1 MTADRLIRLYPRAWR
16 ERYGAEFVETVGPQR
31 LHPQQVMDI
40 AMGAID
46 AWLSADVRRSAMGSA
61 AGATQAGGPMVSISK
76 FACAG
81 SKARMTTRDGI
92 MSAAAMLASTLVIMT
107 VGVMLRRSGNRDLG
121 EAVISLA
128 FPVSLLVSMPFGVMK
143 GQPPRAQALVLG
155 VTFAILLAAGY
166 ISILI

>member
-1 MTADRLIRLYPRAWR
+1 
-16 ERYGAEFVETVGPQR
+16 
-31 LHPQQVMDI
+31 
-40 AMGAID
+40 
-46 AWLSADVRRSAMGSA
+46 
-61 AGATQAGGPMVSISK
+61 
-76 FACAG
+76 
-81 SKARMTTRDGI
+81 